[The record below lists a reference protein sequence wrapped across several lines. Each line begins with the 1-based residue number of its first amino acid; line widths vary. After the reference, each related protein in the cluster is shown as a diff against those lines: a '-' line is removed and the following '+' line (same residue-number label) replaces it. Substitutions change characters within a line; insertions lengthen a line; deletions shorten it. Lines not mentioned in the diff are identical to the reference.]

1 MTKPKESPEHLL
13 TMIALYEQEPVRI
26 FQRNEI
32 GIMQSVNFAMK
43 ASRNAA
49 TLKYKYNGCF
59 CGEKRT
65 SEHTEARREWNK
77 AIALVVIPPSARAN
91 HEHLASSLL
100 CTTNHYLHHRN
111 PYTPNC
117 TR

>member
-1 MTKPKESPEHLL
+1 
-13 TMIALYEQEPVRI
+13 
-26 FQRNEI
+26 
-32 GIMQSVNFAMK
+32 MK

-49 TLKYKYNGCF
+49 TLKYQYNGCF

-65 SEHTEARREWNK
+65 SEHTEARREWSK

-91 HEHLASSLL
+91 HEHLASSLPVYHPP
-100 CTTNHYLHHRN
+100 TTSITRN

-117 TR
+117 TQ